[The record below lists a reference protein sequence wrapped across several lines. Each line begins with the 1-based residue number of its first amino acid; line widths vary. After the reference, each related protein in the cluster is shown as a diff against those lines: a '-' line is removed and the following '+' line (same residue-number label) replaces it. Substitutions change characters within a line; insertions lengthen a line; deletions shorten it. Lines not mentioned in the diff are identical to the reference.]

1 MNNNEQIVAIPCNDH
16 AIFFDEWGV
25 LDERIGIAWKKDKDC
40 LEKWSDPY
48 YISEEGWTVPA
59 GINDHFMESPIIGH
73 RGETIPFEN
82 LHDLFGYADDVSLII
97 PHLKRFDVRVD
108 KSNMTGSLKV
118 FMDRFFCTNEDEC
131 STYELTV
138 ETDNGVL
145 VMSLFKSLRFTKL
158 GLKDKD
164 EDILGRLREYL
175 VPFLIEYSRLI
186 GSKVDFGIFFRKS
199 TSSSA
204 LQRQE
209 QNRIICKEER
219 MYLGP
224 IRKFVKNKF
233 EELWSKVLDE
243 ERQEKLYKEK
253 SYEWQLIGS
262 SKYDNDPDLME

>member
-16 AIFFDEWGV
+16 AIFFDDLG
-25 LDERIGIAWKKDKDC
+25 LPYERIGIAWKKDKNC
-40 LEKWSDPY
+40 LDKWSKPY
-48 YISEEGWTVPA
+48 YISEEGWIVPA
-59 GINDHFMESPIIGH
+59 GTNDDFMWSPIIGH

-82 LHDLFGYADDVSLII
+82 LRDLFGFAADVSLII
-97 PHLKRFDVRVD
+97 PNLKEYDIRID

-118 FMDRFFCTNEDEC
+118 FMNLASSDGDKC

-138 ETDNGVL
+138 ETDKGVL
-145 VMSLFKSLRFTKL
+145 VMSLFKDLHFTKL
-158 GLKDKD
+158 GFEDKD
-164 EDILGRLREYL
+164 EDILGTLRDKL
-175 VPFLIEYSRLI
+175 VYFLIEYSQLI
-186 GSKVDFGIFFRKS
+186 GSKVEFGIFFRKS

-209 QNRIICKEER
+209 QNRIIYKEER

-243 ERQEKLYKEK
+243 EQQEKLYKEK
-253 SYEWQLIGS
+253 SYEWQQIAC
-262 SKYDNDPDLME
+262 SKYDNDPNLMK

>member
-1 MNNNEQIVAIPCNDH
+1 MNDNEEIVAIPCNDH

-186 GSKVDFGIFFRKS
+186 GSKVEFGIFFPKS
-199 TSSSA
+199 TSRSA
-204 LQRQE
+204 DLRNE
-209 QNRIICKEER
+209 QNRIIYKDER
-219 MYLGP
+219 TFLGA
-224 IRKFVKNKF
+224 IRKFVKEEF
-233 EELWSKVLDE
+233 EKEWNEFLDAE
-243 ERQEKLYKEK
+243 QLEKLYEEK
-253 SYEWQLIGS
+253 SYEWQQIAS
-262 SKYDNDPDLME
+262 SKYDNDPNLME

>member
-1 MNNNEQIVAIPCNDH
+1 MNNNAQIAAITCNDH

-25 LDERIGIAWKKDKDC
+25 LDERIGIEWKKDKDC
-40 LEKWSDPY
+40 IEKWSDQY
-48 YISEEGWTVPA
+48 YISEEGRTVHA
-59 GINDHFMESPIIGH
+59 GINDHFMESPIISH

-97 PHLKRFDVRVD
+97 PNLKEYDIRID

-118 FMDRFFCTNEDEC
+118 FMNRFFCTNEDEC

-224 IRKFVKNKF
+224 IRKFVKNNF

>member
-1 MNNNEQIVAIPCNDH
+1 MNDNEEIVAIPCNDH

-40 LEKWSDPY
+40 LKKWSDPY
-48 YISEEGWTVPA
+48 YISEEVWCVPA
-59 GINDHFMESPIIGH
+59 GINDNFMDSPIIGH

-82 LHDLFGYADDVSLII
+82 LHDLFGYTDDVSLII

-118 FMDRFFCTNEDEC
+118 FMDRSFCTNEDEC
-131 STYELTV
+131 STYELTA
-138 ETDNGVL
+138 ETDKGVL

-158 GLKDKD
+158 GLEDKD
-164 EDILGRLREYL
+164 EDILGMLRDQL
-175 VPFLIEYSRLI
+175 VYFLIEYSKLI

-199 TSSSA
+199 ISSSV

-209 QNRIICKEER
+209 QNRIIYKEER

-224 IRKFVKNKF
+224 IRKFVKENFEKLWNKI
-233 EELWSKVLDE
+233 LDE
-243 ERQEKLYKEK
+243 EQQEKLYKEK
-253 SYEWQLIGS
+253 SYEWQQIAC
-262 SKYDNDPDLME
+262 SKYDNDPNLME

>member
-1 MNNNEQIVAIPCNDH
+1 MNNNEKIVAIPCNDH

-25 LDERIGIAWKKDKDC
+25 LDERIGIAWKKDKNS
-40 LEKWSDPY
+40 LEKWSEPY
-48 YISEEGWTVPA
+48 YIAEDSWCVPA
-59 GINDHFMESPIIGH
+59 GVNDLFIYSPIIGH

-82 LHDLFGYADDVSLII
+82 LCYLFGYADDVSLII
-97 PHLKRFDVRVD
+97 PHLERFDVRID

-118 FMDRFFCTNEDEC
+118 FMDRSFCTNEDEC

-138 ETDNGVL
+138 ETDKGVL

-164 EDILGRLREYL
+164 EDILGTLRDQL
-175 VPFLIEYSRLI
+175 VYFLIEYSKLI
-186 GSKVDFGIFFRKS
+186 GSKVDFGIFFLKS

-209 QNRIICKEER
+209 QNRIIYKEER

-243 ERQEKLYKEK
+243 EQQEKLYKEK

-262 SKYDNDPDLME
+262 SKYDNDPNLME